1 MENMVLYNMIL
12 DDKRVEEREP
22 FEPTN
27 DLQIKWG
34 LNFANFKQG
43 TQHIEN
49 NGLHYQLK
57 RPHWEFMGTQRKQP
71 YMNKISCCLFTTLF
85 FVSSFFTILSC

>member
-1 MENMVLYNMIL
+1 MELYNMIL
-12 DDKRVEEREP
+12 DDKKSEKPEP

-27 DLQIKWG
+27 DFQIKWG

-57 RPHWEFMGTQRKQP
+57 RPHWEFVGTQRQQA
-71 YMNKISCCLFTTLF
+71 YMNKISCCFFLLFTTLF
-85 FVSSFFTILSC
+85 FVSNFFTILSC